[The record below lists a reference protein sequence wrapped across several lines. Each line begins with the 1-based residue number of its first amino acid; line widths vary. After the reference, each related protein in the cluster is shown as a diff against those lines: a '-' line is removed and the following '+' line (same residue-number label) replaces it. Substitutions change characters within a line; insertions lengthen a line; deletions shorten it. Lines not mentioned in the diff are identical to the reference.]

1 MMKLAFVL
9 VLLLAG
15 AAASEAIEKRIIGSQ
30 DCKTDR
36 QYHVQVES
44 LQGGKSC
51 GGSLLNT
58 RWVITASHCAE
69 QEVKLK
75 LGLNQELSFFKKLK
89 SKAKALFNG
98 PSKKYEQIIKTGQ
111 QFTYK
116 DEEGRAHDIMLIR
129 LNEDMSASVPYITLP
144 PVECSQ
150 PEPGQQVEVGGW
162 GAKKTN
168 LKKAKNLRC
177 ATTDI
182 KACGENDKPDDKY
195 FSDESTTMCAF
206 KPGVEACYGDGG
218 SAVEYNNVLHGIIV
232 SDPVDKCANT
242 IVMLNICHYR
252 KWIDETME
260 SN

>member
-1 MMKLAFVL
+1 MKLAFVL

-15 AAASEAIEKRIIGSQ
+15 EFFFLSLNYNTLKFLGGVYYFLLHVQYLTSAAASEAIEKRIIGSQ

-69 QEVKLK
+69 
-75 LGLNQELSFFKKLK
+75 
-89 SKAKALFNG
+89 
-98 PSKKYEQIIKTGQ
+98 
-111 QFTYK
+111 
-116 DEEGRAHDIMLIR
+116 H
-129 LNEDMSASVPYITLP
+129 VPYITLP

-168 LKKAKNLRC
+168 LKSEQHQD
-177 ATTDI
+177 T
-182 KACGENDKPDDKY
+182 
-195 FSDESTTMCAF
+195 
-206 KPGVEACYGDGG
+206 
-218 SAVEYNNVLHGIIV
+218 
-232 SDPVDKCANT
+232 
-242 IVMLNICHYR
+242 
-252 KWIDETME
+252 
-260 SN
+260 

>member
-15 AAASEAIEKRIIGSQ
+15 AASGAIEKRIVGSQ
-30 DCKTDR
+30 DCETDR
-36 QYHVQVES
+36 QYHVEIES
-44 LQGGKSC
+44 VQGGKSC

-58 RWVITASHCAE
+58 RWVITASHCAG

-89 SKAKALFNG
+89 VKTKSFFKGA
-98 PSKKYEQIIKTGQ
+98 SKKFEQSIKTEQ
-111 QFTYK
+111 QFPYK

-129 LNEDMSASVPYITLP
+129 LNEDMSAGVPTIALP
-144 PVECSQ
+144 SVECSQ
-150 PEPGQQVEVGGW
+150 PEPGQQVKVGGW

-177 ATTDI
+177 ATTEI
-182 KACGENDKPDDKY
+182 STCGENDKPDDKY

-206 KPGVEACYGDGG
+206 KAGVEACYGDGG
-218 SAVEYNNVLHGIIV
+218 SAVEYNDALHGIIV

-252 KWIDETME
+252 KWIDETMK
-260 SN
+260 NN